1 MQSAIL
7 QAINGISLG
16 ALLFLLASGFTLTFG
31 LMRVVNM
38 AYGAYYLL
46 GGYIGLSIVRAG
58 GSFELAMIGG
68 GLSIVVLGFLVDRFL
83 IRPTGTNHLA
93 QVLLTV
99 GVAFVI
105 GEVCLAIWGG
115 DSLKIPLP
123 SYLRGSIVLP
133 GDIYYPKFRFALILF
148 GIVAALSLWLLYH
161 KTQIGA
167 VVRAGVDD
175 REMVTATGIN
185 IDRLFVLVSALG
197 SFLAG
202 VAGVVGGAFL
212 TLNPG
217 AEWDILVLALVV
229 VIIGGLGS
237 LEGAILGSIIVG
249 LLDAYGRWLL
259 PEFSYFVLFGPM
271 AVLLLFRVTGIFGKE
286 H

>member
-58 GSFELAMIGG
+58 GSFELAMLGG
-68 GLSIVVLGFLVDRFL
+68 GLSIVVVGFLIDRFL
-83 IRPTGTNHLA
+83 IRRTGNNHLA

-99 GVAFVI
+99 GIAFVI
-105 GEVCLAIWGG
+105 GEVCLSIWGG

-133 GDIYYPKFRFALILF
+133 GDLYYPKFRFAMIIF

-185 IDRLFVLVSALG
+185 VDRLFVLVSALG

-217 AEWDILVLALVV
+217 AEWDILVFALVV

>member
-1 MQSAIL
+1 MSSVIL
-7 QAINGISLG
+7 QGINGISLA

-46 GGYIGLSIVRAG
+46 GGYIGYSVARRT
-58 GSFELAMIGG
+58 GSFELAILAGG
-68 GLSIVVLGFLVDRFL
+68 IAIVIVGFVVDRFL
-83 IRPTGTNHLA
+83 IRPLGGNHLA

-105 GEVCLAIWGG
+105 GEICLAIWGG
-115 DSLKIPLP
+115 DNLRVPMP
-123 SYLRGSIVLP
+123 SYLRGGMELP
-133 GDIYYPKFRFALILF
+133 GGLFYPKFRFAMIVF
-148 GIVAALSLWLLYH
+148 GTVAAILLWLLYH

-175 REMVTATGIN
+175 REMVNATGIN
-185 IDRLFVLVSALG
+185 VDRLFVLVSALA
-197 SFLAG
+197 SFFAG

-212 TLNPG
+212 TLSPG

-237 LEGAILGSIIVG
+237 LEGAILGSLIVG

>member
-1 MQSAIL
+1 
-7 QAINGISLG
+7 
-16 ALLFLLASGFTLTFG
+16 
-31 LMRVVNM
+31 MRVVNM

-58 GSFELAMIGG
+58 GSFELAMLGG
-68 GLSIVVLGFLVDRFL
+68 GLSIVVLGFLIDRFL
-83 IRPTGTNHLA
+83 IRRTGNNHLA

-99 GVAFVI
+99 GIAFVI

-133 GDIYYPKFRFALILF
+133 GDLYYPKFRFALIIF

-217 AEWDILVLALVV
+217 AEWDILVFALVV